1 MPTLSRIFNLRVFLI
16 PRVGGLRNLQFHR
29 YIPIS
34 RMCNRESCRE
44 TRRAIS
50 LLQLSSLFIRCIF
63 LFYVRISS
71 LPVCR
76 SISLSLLAFTL
87 SFVKTRLCMMILRVH
102 ACMHACAFLQASLEG
117 SYRRKEE
124 GRVSTYGKARR
135 RVYRTQ
141 RAKGYLIDFRSVDY
155 IF

>member
-16 PRVGGLRNLQFHR
+16 PVSGDSETFNFTGIYLFPGCVIGNRVAKRDVRFHYCSSPR
-29 YIPIS
+29 YLSVAFFFFTFESQAYRSALLCIS
-34 RMCNRESCRE
+34 FSLGVYSLVRKN
-44 TRRAIS
+44 AIMY
-50 LLQLSSLFIRCIF
+50 IAC
-63 LFYVRISS
+63 
-71 LPVCR
+71 
-76 SISLSLLAFTL
+76 
-87 SFVKTRLCMMILRVH
+87 

-117 SYRRKEE
+117 SYRGKEE

-141 RAKGYLIDFRSVDY
+141 HAKGYLIDFRSVDY